1 MGCATEYLVE
11 KGYKT
16 HNFDNLMIR
25 AWSVALPH
33 LYVPSLPEVDA
44 QHPVFGKADF
54 PSMPLIPER
63 FRPTWDAPFLRSARL
78 LSQQYVQFVRIQ
90 ETLEAIRR
98 QGLKITQPDEVQD
111 YLRRYPELI
120 YVVPEVVRRVRSNLP
135 DAHLTLT
142 VYHDP
147 EEEYEHLIIYAR
159 FARYDDLV
167 LERIRHTRSIY
178 RDLLTDCRGW
188 IFLTTDFHPPDSLY
202 AV

>member
-1 MGCATEYLVE
+1 MDCSTEYLV
-11 KGYKT
+11 YKT
-16 HNFDNLMIR
+16 HYFDTLPIR
-25 AWSVALPH
+25 DQSVTSTQVYAL
-33 LYVPSLPEVDA
+33 SLPEVDVR
-44 QHPVFGKADF
+44 HPVSGKADF

-63 FRPTWDAPFLRSARL
+63 FRPTWDVPFLRRAHLR
-78 LSQQYVQFVRIQ
+78 SQQYVQFARIQ
-90 ETLEAIRR
+90 ETLEEIRR

-159 FARYDDLV
+159 FAKYDDWV

-188 IFLTTDFHPPDSLY
+188 IFLTTDFHPPDNLY